1 MNSCFRSMTTSLI
14 YFYSI
19 HVHMLTIDNI
29 YEESL
34 QKLFLYA
41 TYFDPS

>member
-1 MNSCFRSMTTSLI
+1 MNSFFHSMTTCFI

-19 HVHMLTIDNI
+19 HVHMLTIDI
-29 YEESL
+29 ISEESL
-34 QKLFLYA
+34 QKLLLYA